1 MSDNSLFQG
10 IFVPVITPF
19 TDDNK
24 IHEQGIINVLEYLY
38 ANGISGVWL
47 LGSYGGFPLLS
58 EEERIQVA
66 EIGLAKAKEV
76 GMTIIV
82 NVGSLSTD
90 MAVRLARHAQQ
101 NGAHGVASV
110 VPFYYAAS
118 HYREHN
124 FVGYFNG
131 IISAVQLPVFF
142 YNNEKATGFKPG
154 HDFFLKMLKIGI
166 QGFKSKGDYLEM
178 SEQISLL
185 KKHSTN
191 GLYLS
196 GSTSVHLQGHL
207 LGANGVTS
215 GVALAVPSLVV
226 GLQNALENNDIN
238 EAVRLQDLVLK
249 ARNIMGRYVG
259 RAVSCYDILQDKGI
273 DAGTCRSPWF
283 RMGPDQAREVIRDLK
298 AIEEAV

>member
-19 TDDNK
+19 TNDNK
-24 IHEQGIINVLEYLY
+24 IHEQGIINILEYLY
-38 ANGISGVWL
+38 DNGISGVWL

-58 EEERIQVA
+58 EEERLQVA
-66 EIGLAKAKEV
+66 EIGLTKAREV
-76 GMTIIV
+76 DMTIIV
-82 NVGSLSTD
+82 NVGSLYTD
-90 MAVRLARHAQQ
+90 MAVRLARHAEE
-101 NGAHGVASV
+101 NGAHAVASV

-124 FVGYFNG
+124 LVGYFNE
-131 IISAVQLPVFF
+131 IISSVQLPVFF

-154 HDFFLKMLKIGI
+154 HDFFRKMMEIGI
-166 QGFKSKGDYLEM
+166 QGFKSRGDYLEM

-185 KKHSTN
+185 KKHSKK

-215 GVALAVPSLVV
+215 GVALAVPNLVV

-238 EAVRLQDLVLK
+238 EAVRLQDLVLE

-259 RAVSCYDILQDKGI
+259 RAVSCYDILHDKGI
-273 DAGTCRSPWF
+273 DTGTCRSPWF
-283 RMGPDQAREVIRDLK
+283 RMGPVQAQEVIRDLK